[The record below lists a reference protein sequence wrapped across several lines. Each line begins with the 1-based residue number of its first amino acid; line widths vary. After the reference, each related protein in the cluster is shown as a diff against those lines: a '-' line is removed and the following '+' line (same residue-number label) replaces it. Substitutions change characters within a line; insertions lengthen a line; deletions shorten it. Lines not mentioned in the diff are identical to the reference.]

1 MYLPDAEV
9 IVLSLDDPPE
19 VVPVLGGD
27 EPAAPHVHHL
37 QGVLLLYDLL
47 ARVDII
53 LYFFSGKKHIAT
65 IVLTPLLY
73 HTICRHLYM

>member
-1 MYLPDAEV
+1 MSVEISGLPSIIPDAQV
-9 IVLSLDDPPE
+9 VVLSLDDPPE

-47 ARVDII
+47 ARGNII
-53 LYFFSGKKHIAT
+53 LNYF
-65 IVLTPLLY
+65 
-73 HTICRHLYM
+73 